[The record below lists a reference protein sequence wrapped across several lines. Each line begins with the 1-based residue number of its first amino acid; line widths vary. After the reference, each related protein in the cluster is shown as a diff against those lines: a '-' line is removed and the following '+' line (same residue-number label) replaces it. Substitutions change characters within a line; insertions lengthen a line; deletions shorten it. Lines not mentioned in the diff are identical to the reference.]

1 MVLDKTERQ
10 RLIQSIIEFLEKAE
24 PSDYLYF
31 VLKNIAIDDAL
42 IEILPTI
49 KNMLKS
55 GGWAIV
61 AGDKS
66 CILSFLETTVLDGK
80 RVFVYNMPFIAFTVI
95 KKDIINRKKLNKWL
109 DTKIDEYEWP
119 KTQYIIM
126 KKHGHRCMAM
136 IGDTLFYG
144 FGRELTIID
153 AIENMRKIIERT
165 KIIDIN
171 TSIDNVISDVT
182 EKLRSDDWLV
192 VIGPSLL
199 VGQIAY
205 VSLLLCN
212 IAPTIYVYMPP
223 YTSVALVNKC
233 KKFYEAHNTFET
245 AEKLTEEGF
254 KRLKAKILI
263 DKYADSEG
271 LSYIEG
277 LNYYDNESIND
288 IIEIIKRLYLGN
300 KNEREIHHEYQSN
313 NNQSSA

>member
-10 RLIQSIIEFLEKAE
+10 RLVQSIIEFLEKAE
-24 PSDYLYF
+24 PLDYLYF

-42 IEILPTI
+42 IDMLPTI
-49 KNMLKS
+49 KNMLRS
-55 GGWAIV
+55 GGWVIV

-95 KKDIINRKKLNKWL
+95 KRDIIDRKKLNKWL
-109 DTKIDEYEWP
+109 DAKIDEYEWRE
-119 KTQYIIM
+119 TQYIIM
-126 KKHGHRCMAM
+126 KKHGHVCMAM
-136 IGDTLFYG
+136 MGDTLFYG
-144 FGRELTIID
+144 FGRELTIIN

-171 TSIDNVISDVT
+171 TSIDNVIIDVT

-192 VIGPSLL
+192 VIGPSLF

-212 IAPTIYVYMPP
+212 TAPTIYIYMPT

-233 KKFYEAHNTFET
+233 KEFYELHNASET

-263 DKYADSEG
+263 DKYVDSEG
-271 LSYIEG
+271 HSHIEG

-288 IIEIIKRLYLGN
+288 IIEIIKKLYLES
-300 KNEREIHHEYQSN
+300 KNERKIHHEHQSN
-313 NNQSSA
+313 NNQSSD